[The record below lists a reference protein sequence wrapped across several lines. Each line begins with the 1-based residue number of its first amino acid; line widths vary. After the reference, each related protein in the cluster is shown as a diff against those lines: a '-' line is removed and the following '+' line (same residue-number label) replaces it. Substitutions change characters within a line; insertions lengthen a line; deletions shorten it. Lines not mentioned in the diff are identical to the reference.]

1 MSPFKRVIIITLGSV
16 ENFLE
21 GSYNGNETVKKW
33 LQLCIWEGTTAWAWL
48 VTVNNRTIS
57 HCFEILAFLLLNYFP
72 NCPTVPSYI
81 TWVLNCL
88 KWKSAKKW
96 STLTASSR
104 LRLDL
109 GVALRRCAGHVC
121 NAGWNAGGD
130 AFLPE
135 WPWGLE
141 SASQCW
147 GPGFHA
153 CPLAANDKWRCLSY
167 GFLVCKMRYVGHSHN
182 F

>member
-96 STLTASSR
+96 EHPDCFFQAK
-104 LRLDL
+104 
-109 GVALRRCAGHVC
+109 A
-121 NAGWNAGGD
+121 
-130 AFLPE
+130 
-135 WPWGLE
+135 
-141 SASQCW
+141 
-147 GPGFHA
+147 
-153 CPLAANDKWRCLSY
+153 
-167 GFLVCKMRYVGHSHN
+167 
-182 F
+182 